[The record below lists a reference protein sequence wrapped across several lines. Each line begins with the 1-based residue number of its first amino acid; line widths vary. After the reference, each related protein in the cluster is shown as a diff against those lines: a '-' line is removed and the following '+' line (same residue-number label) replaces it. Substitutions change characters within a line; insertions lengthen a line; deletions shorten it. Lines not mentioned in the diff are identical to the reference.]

1 MSTIVI
7 EKNNSYRVLGAY
19 DSENGTT
26 VTNNTHLSDNIGNA
40 LVVALEKDGSVL
52 EDTINRILPTE
63 SITYDSGLDA
73 DNIVVLNITNT
84 STKLDVNTD
93 LQVTIS

>member
-26 VTNNTHLSDNIGNA
+26 VTNNTHLSDGIGNA
-40 LVVALEKDGSVL
+40 LVIALEKGGSVL
-52 EDTINRILPTE
+52 EDTINRILPSE
-63 SITYDSGLDA
+63 SITFESGLDA
-73 DNIVVLNITNT
+73 NNVVVLNISST